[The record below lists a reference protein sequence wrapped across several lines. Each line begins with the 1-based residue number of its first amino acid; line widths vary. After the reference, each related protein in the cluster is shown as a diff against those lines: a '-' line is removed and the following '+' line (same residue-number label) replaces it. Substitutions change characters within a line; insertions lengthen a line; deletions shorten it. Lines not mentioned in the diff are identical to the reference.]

1 MTTTD
6 IGRSPRGSA
15 APSLVGSSSDLFR
28 LPLRGRQSESAIVA
42 GAVRDVEAGMSRTL
56 VFRGVAGVGKTR
68 LLGEVL
74 DTAAGHDWATV
85 LAVPEPGSHLVPTA
99 VLVEAALAATPPLLG
114 PADIEPFSGD
124 PDSRYWLTHKL
135 RNALEAE
142 ASVRSVAVVVDDLQ
156 WADSASLAILRAL
169 AAALADMPILWVIA
183 VRSGD
188 HGHAVNSSVAA
199 FARTGTVVEVEPLPD
214 AAVGQMAADLL
225 GAAPDDRLTRT
236 LRRAENLPLLVS
248 ELVNGLVEEDLV
260 TVVGGTAT
268 ADEATMPERFG
279 SSIRERIDHLPDDVS
294 RLVQAASTLGR
305 TFTLANLTELLG
317 VEVDDLMRGIER
329 AVASD
334 LFEDGA
340 TLGFRHDAIRE
351 TAEAMLSSSMRAYLR
366 RRAADIR
373 VRAGEPLLAV
383 AASVADSAGRGDAAA
398 VVLLHDAALQLVAS
412 DAGGAAALARRA
424 VELSTASGDD
434 ALLAELIPVL
444 WAGGEAEFA
453 RGLAA
458 RLERSLAPEERA
470 RVQLAVARLETE
482 SSFSDAI
489 RTSEAALAIDGVS
502 LSTRAQLLAVRA
514 LNLANVGDPARLVP
528 ALDEAREAA
537 TASAERGALAT
548 VNATESV
555 LRFYQ
560 HRFDDAT
567 RLIDAAV
574 EQLAGDP
581 GFVAAQWLPEGLW
594 PAFLANSVGECSR
607 ALRLAEASIDDAG
620 RTRSAVAM
628 AYWTMLKSRVLFDLG
643 DLAEAKSQART
654 VMDMADE
661 LGLGDFAQATAG
673 VVLYRAALHEG
684 DNAAC
689 RAGLDGVRAMADSP
703 ALHLAG
709 TWLLALTAEA
719 DGDGAGM
726 LDLTADAY
734 ATLDRPSPSMTTPAD
749 FGDDA
754 RLAGMWKRAGADDR
768 LTALAAVTAARAAA
782 NPRNVLVRGIDEQVR
797 GIVAGSPDTLGSAVA
812 SLRAGERPLLLAAA
826 LEDLGV
832 AMFASDLPG
841 ADRPWR
847 EAADLFENHGA
858 TRDAGRVLK
867 RLRDVGVRRR
877 PRAAA
882 DHRGVLSSRELDVA
896 ERLARGSTTR
906 QVASDLSLSHST
918 VLTHV
923 RHIYEKWG
931 ISNRRAL
938 IERALR
944 RPDRL
949 G

>member
-6 IGRSPRGSA
+6 IGHAPRGA
-15 APSLVGSSSDLFR
+15 DGPSLVGSSSDLFK
-28 LPLRGRQSESAIVA
+28 LPLRGRQIETAIVDS
-42 GAVRDVEAGMSRTL
+42 AVRDVGAGMSRTL

-74 DTAAGHDWATV
+74 AAADDLDWGTV

-99 VLVEAALAATPPLLG
+99 VLVEAALGANPPLLG
-114 PADIEPFSGD
+114 PSDIEPFSGD

-142 ASVRSVAVVVDDLQ
+142 ASERSVAVVVDDLQ
-156 WADSASLAILRAL
+156 WVDSASLAILRAL
-169 AAALADMPILWVIA
+169 AVALADMPILWVVA

-188 HGHAVNSSVAA
+188 HGHAVNTALAA
-199 FARTGTVVEVEPLPD
+199 FAQSGTVVEVEPLPD
-214 AAVGQMAADLL
+214 AAVGDMAADLL
-225 GAAPDDRLTRT
+225 GATPDARLTRA
-236 LRRAENLPLLVS
+236 LSRAENLPLLVS
-248 ELVNGLVEEDLV
+248 ELVNGLVEENLV
-260 TVVGGTAT
+260 TVVGDTAT

-305 TFTLANLTELLG
+305 TFTIANLTELLG
-317 VEVDDLMRGIER
+317 VEVDDLMRGIDR

-351 TAEAMLSSSMRAYLR
+351 TAEAMLSTSMRAYLR

-373 VRAGEPLLAV
+373 VRSGEPLLAV

-412 DAGGAAALARRA
+412 DAGGAAALARRG
-424 VELSTASGDD
+424 VELSTAAGDA

-453 RGLAA
+453 RGLAE
-458 RLERSLAPEERA
+458 RLDRSLAPEERA

-489 RTSEAALAIDGVS
+489 GTSDAALAIDGIS
-502 LSTRAQLLAVRA
+502 SATRAQLLAVRA

-528 ALDEAREAA
+528 ALAEAREVAA
-537 TASAERGALAT
+537 AAGERGALAT

-567 RLIDAAV
+567 QLIDAAV

-581 GFVAAQWLPEGLW
+581 DFVAAQWLPEGLW
-594 PAFLANSVGECSR
+594 PAFLANSVGECAR
-607 ALRLAEASIDDAG
+607 ALSIAEQNIDDAR
-620 RTRSAVAM
+620 RTRSAVAT

-643 DLAEAKSQART
+643 DLAEAKSQAEA
-654 VMDMADE
+654 VMAMAEE

-673 VVLYRAALHEG
+673 VVLYRVALHEG

-689 RAGLDGVRAMADSP
+689 QAGLVAVRAMVDGP

-709 TWLLALTAEA
+709 TWLLALTADA
-719 DGDGAGM
+719 GGDTDAVRA
-726 LDLTADAY
+726 LTADAH
-734 ATLDRPSPSMTTPAD
+734 ATLGQASPSMTTPAD

-754 RLAGMWKRAGADDR
+754 RLAGMWKRGGADDR
-768 LTALAAVTAARAAA
+768 LVELVAVTAARAAA
-782 NPRNVLVRGIDEQVR
+782 NPDNVLARGIDEHVR
-797 GIVAGSPDTLGSAVA
+797 GIAEGSVGVLRAAVDTL
-812 SLRAGERPLLLAAA
+812 RRGERPLLLAAA

-832 AMFASDLPG
+832 ALVESDQPG
-841 ADRPWR
+841 ADRSWG
-847 EAADLFENHGA
+847 EAVDLFENHGA

-877 PRAAA
+877 PKAAL
-882 DHRGVLSSRELDVA
+882 DHHGVLSSRELDVA
-896 ERLARGSTTR
+896 QRLARGSTTR
-906 QVASDLSLSHST
+906 QVASDLSLSHNT

-923 RHIYEKWG
+923 RHVYEKWG

-938 IERALR
+938 VERVSR